1 MLNIVICDDDEQFVY
16 DLESILLEYLNNNN
30 FKADIQTFTD
40 PNELITYLNNDENVE
55 LLFLDIEFGSMTG
68 IEIGNCL
75 REELHNDLTQI
86 VFVSSKESYAMQ
98 LFNIRPF
105 DFLVKPVDHN
115 KVNHIM
121 DEYNRIYRF
130 HRNLF
135 EYHVGKQVYNIDEQ
149 AVMYFQSEGRKIIMV
164 TSIGKREFYGKLSDI
179 AEKLKAH
186 SFFEVHKS
194 FIINSRYVSE
204 YGREQVVMTN
214 GDVIPVSR
222 SMRDRLNKLI
232 IEEKWGI

>member
-1 MLNIVICDDDEQFVY
+1 MLNIVICDDDEQFTY
-16 DLESILLEYLNNNN
+16 GLESILLEYLNNNN

-40 PNELITYLNNDENVE
+40 PNELITYLNTEENVD
-55 LLFLDIEFGSMTG
+55 LLFLDIEFGDMTG

-75 REELHNDLTQI
+75 RKELHNDLTQI

-105 DFLVKPVDHN
+105 DFLVKPVDYN
-115 KVNHIM
+115 KVNYIM
-121 DEYNRIYRF
+121 EEYNRIYRVQQ
-130 HRNLF
+130 NLF
-135 EYHVGKQVYNIDEQ
+135 EYRVGKQVYKIDEQ
-149 AVMYFQSEGRKIIMV
+149 AVIYFESEGRKIIMV
-164 TSIGKREFYGKLSDI
+164 TSVGKREFYGKLSDV
-179 AEKLKAH
+179 AEKLKAN

-194 FIINSRYVSE
+194 FIINSRYVLE

-222 SMRDRLNKLI
+222 SMRERLNKLI
-232 IEEKWGI
+232 IEEKWGV

>member
-1 MLNIVICDDDEQFVY
+1 MLNIVICDDDEQFTCS
-16 DLESILLEYLNNNN
+16 LENILLDYLNNNS
-30 FKADIQTFTD
+30 FKADIQTFTK
-40 PNELITYLNNDENVE
+40 PNELINYLNNDENVD
-55 LLFLDIEFGSMTG
+55 LLFLDIEFGDMTG

-75 REELHNDLTQI
+75 RKEMHNDLTQI

-115 KVNHIM
+115 KVNYLM
-121 DEYNRIYRF
+121 DEYNRIYRVQQ
-130 HRNLF
+130 NYF
-135 EYHVGKQVYNIDEQ
+135 EYHIGKQIYKIDEQ

-179 AEKLKAH
+179 TVKLKAQ
-186 SFFEVHKS
+186 SFFEIHKS
-194 FIINSRYVSE
+194 FIINSRYVFE

-222 SMRDRLNKLI
+222 SMRERLNKMI
-232 IEEKWGI
+232 IEEKWGV

>member
-1 MLNIVICDDDEQFVY
+1 MLNIVICDDDEQFTCS
-16 DLESILLEYLNNNN
+16 LENILLDYLNNNS
-30 FKADIQTFTD
+30 FKADIQTFTK
-40 PNELITYLNNDENVE
+40 PNELINYLNNNENVD
-55 LLFLDIEFGSMTG
+55 LLFLDIEFGDMTG

-75 REELHNDLTQI
+75 RKEMHNDLTQI

-115 KVNHIM
+115 KVNYLM
-121 DEYNRIYRF
+121 DEYNRIYRVQQ
-130 HRNLF
+130 NYF
-135 EYHVGKQVYNIDEQ
+135 EYHIGKQIYKIDEQ

-179 AEKLKAH
+179 AVKLKAQ
-186 SFFEVHKS
+186 SFFEIHKS
-194 FIINSRYVSE
+194 FIINSRYVFE

-222 SMRDRLNKLI
+222 SMRERLNKMI
-232 IEEKWGI
+232 IEEKWGV